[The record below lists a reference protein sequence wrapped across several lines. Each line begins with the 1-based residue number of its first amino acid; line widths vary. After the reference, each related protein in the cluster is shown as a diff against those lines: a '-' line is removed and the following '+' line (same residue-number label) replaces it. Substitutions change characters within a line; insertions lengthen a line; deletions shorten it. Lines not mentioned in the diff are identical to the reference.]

1 MGPSASSGCG
11 GTDGGVCWGQLA
23 DLGRDAALAQV
34 GDAWA
39 EWGRGCGEG
48 PEVGGL
54 WAD

>member
-1 MGPSASSGCG
+1 M
-11 GTDGGVCWGQLA
+11 
-23 DLGRDAALAQV
+23 ALAQV

-39 EWGRGCGEG
+39 ELGSGCGDG